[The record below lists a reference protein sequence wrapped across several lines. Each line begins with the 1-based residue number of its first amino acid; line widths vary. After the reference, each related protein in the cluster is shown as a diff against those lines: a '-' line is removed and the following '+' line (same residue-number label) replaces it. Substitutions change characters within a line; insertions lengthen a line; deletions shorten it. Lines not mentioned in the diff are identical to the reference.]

1 MQETETI
8 NPSAV
13 REFIVETFLFGDS
26 AGLDDNTSFME
37 TGLVDSM
44 GILKIADFIER
55 TYGIRLQPDEFVP
68 ENLDS
73 IDNMVNFLKR
83 SLVPEPVA

>member
-1 MQETETI
+1 MQEKQTI
-8 NPSAV
+8 DPSTI

-44 GILKIADFIER
+44 GILKITDFIEL

-73 IDNMVNFLKR
+73 IDNIVNYIKR
-83 SLVPEPVA
+83 SLGAEAVA